1 MKVPRYRR
9 LLLVTGIL
17 VLILGAIL
25 LSVATRIAPHVRD
38 GATAALVER
47 FRSDVELT
55 TLQVA
60 VFPRPEVH
68 GTGLVLHHKGRT
80 DVPPLIRIESFSASA
95 GLWGIFSSPVRLKSV
110 ELEKLHISIPPGGV
124 RPVAGTSGGDPEGPR
139 SPDGPASSASVR
151 PIVDEIVSR
160 SATLEIVPR
169 DPRKLPRVF
178 EIHDLVMRGFGDE
191 GGAAFQAALTN
202 PTPRGNVTT
211 HGTFG
216 PWHAEEPGR
225 TPVRGEY
232 TFEDANL
239 DTIKG
244 IGGILSSSGSYSG
257 ALERIAVRGETD
269 TPDFSLDL
277 AGQPVPLT
285 TRFEAVVDG
294 TNGDTWLE
302 RVEARLA
309 ETTIAA
315 RGAVVRARDVK
326 GRRTSLD
333 VTIEDGRIEDVLM
346 LAVKSAS
353 PVMTGRMR
361 LKTTLLLPAGDQ
373 DVVDKLELSGTF
385 RLDRARF
392 TNMSIQERINTL
404 SRRGKGDT
412 SDEGPNVV
420 SRLSG
425 TFKLRNGRLSFTNL
439 SFAVPGSVVQIA
451 GTYDLRREVLD
462 FRGHLL
468 LDASLAETT
477 TGWKAVAATIA
488 QPLFSRPGGGSK
500 LPIRIS
506 GPRQKPEFGLDMRR
520 ALGPG

>member
-1 MKVPRYRR
+1 VKVLRYRR
-9 LLLVTGIL
+9 LLLITGTL

-25 LSVATRIAPHVRD
+25 LSAATRIAPQLRD
-38 GATAALVER
+38 GAIAALEER
-47 FRSDVELT
+47 LRSDVELGA
-55 TLQVA
+55 LQVS
-60 VFPRPEVH
+60 VFPRPEVL
-68 GTGLVLHHKGRT
+68 GTDLVFRHKGRV
-80 DVPPLIRIESFSASA
+80 DIPPLIRIESFAASA

-110 ELEKLHISIPPGGV
+110 ELEGLHISIPPGG
-124 RPVAGTSGGDPEGPR
+124 AG
-139 SPDGPASSASVR
+139 SPDMPGASTSSR

-178 EIHDLVMRGFGDE
+178 EIHDLVMRGLGDAE
-191 GGAAFQAALTN
+191 GANFKAELTN
-202 PTPRGNVTT
+202 PTPRGKVTT

-216 PWHAEEPGR
+216 PWHAVEPGR
-225 TPVRGEY
+225 TPVQGDYVFR
-232 TFEDANL
+232 DANL

-257 ALERIAVRGETD
+257 ALERIAVQGETD

-333 VTIEDGRIEDVLM
+333 VTIDDGRIEDVLK
-346 LAVKSAS
+346 LAVKSPD

-361 LKTTLLLPAGDQ
+361 LKTKLLLPAGDE

-392 TNMSIQERINTL
+392 TSVSIQERINTL
-404 SRRGKGDT
+404 SRRGRGETD
-412 SDEGPNVV
+412 DEGPNVV

-425 TFKLRNGRLSFTNL
+425 TFTLRKGVLSFTNL

-477 TGWKAVAATIA
+477 TGWKAVAAKIA
-488 QPLFSRPGGGSK
+488 QPLFRRPGGGSK
-500 LPIRIS
+500 VPIRIS
-506 GPRQKPEFGLDMRR
+506 GPRAEPEFGLDVRR